1 MKILLIWLCASS
13 AMDDCKVFPISEPQ
27 PSAQCETAKQ
37 EKAQVL
43 GTGPDQNYR
52 LECQDA

>member
-27 PSAQCETAKQ
+27 PSAQCEAAKL